1 LRSRDA
7 GQYDRFRR
15 EDLSGAAASP
25 FAIRAVRVTRSNR
38 VPDGYKAS
46 GVDVAEA
53 DAGLRN
59 IVARITATWPQS
71 GFGAVKLPIGYFANV
86 VDIGGIGLALC
97 TDGVGS
103 KAIVAQMMGKYDTI
117 GIDCVAM
124 NVNDLLCVG
133 ARPVSMVDYIAI
145 DRADAAVL
153 DGIAI
158 GLTEGARQAG
168 VSISGGEISQLPD
181 MVRGFDL
188 VGTAVGVV
196 SLDRILVGQDLRP
209 GDRVIGIA
217 SNGIH
222 SNGFTLARR
231 ALFEQGGLS
240 VEQTVPELGCSLGE
254 ELLRPTYI
262 YVPEILEILRQIN
275 SVKALIH
282 ITGDG
287 LLNLPRVAAEVGF
300 ILDDLPPPPPIF
312 DLIEEHAGVEPAE
325 MFAVFNMGIGFCVIV
340 AEEDAD
346 AALAVLRRHQRE
358 ARVIGYAVADRGKSV
373 YLPQQRLIGTGKR
386 FRAG

>member
-1 LRSRDA
+1 
-7 GQYDRFRR
+7 
-15 EDLSGAAASP
+15 
-25 FAIRAVRVTRSNR
+25 VTRSNR

-46 GVDVAEA
+46 GVDIAEA

-59 IVARITATWPQS
+59 IIARVTATWPKT
-71 GFGAVKLPIGYFANV
+71 GFGAVQLPIGYFANV
-86 VDIGGIGLALC
+86 VDIGGTGLALC

-103 KAIVAQMMGKYDTI
+103 KAIVAEMMRKYDTV

-133 ARPVSMVDYIAI
+133 AKPVSMVDYIAI

-158 GLTEGARQAG
+158 GLAEGARQAG

-181 MVRGFDL
+181 MVKGFDL
-188 VGTAVGVV
+188 VGTAVGTVA
-196 SLDRILVGQDLRP
+196 LDRILVGRDIVP

-231 ALFEQGGLS
+231 AFFDRARVS
-240 VEQTVPELGCSLGE
+240 ADHVFAELGHPLGE

-262 YVPEILEILRQIN
+262 YVPEVLEILERIG

-287 LLNLPRVAAEVGF
+287 FLNLPRVAAEIGF
-300 ILDDLPPPPPIF
+300 IIDDLPVPPPIF
-312 DLIEEHAGVEPAE
+312 DLIEEHAGVERAE
-325 MFAVFNMGIGFCVIV
+325 MYEVYNMGIGFCVIV
-340 AEEDAD
+340 AEPDAD
-346 AALAVLRRHQRE
+346 AALAILKRHQRE
-358 ARVIGYAVADRGKSV
+358 ARVIGYAVADRTKSV

-386 FRAG
+386 FRPE

>member
-1 LRSRDA
+1 
-7 GQYDRFRR
+7 
-15 EDLSGAAASP
+15 
-25 FAIRAVRVTRSNR
+25 VRVTRSNR
-38 VPDGYKAS
+38 VSDGYKAS

-53 DAGLRN
+53 DAGLRA

-71 GFGAVKLPIGYFANV
+71 GLGAVKLPIGYFANV

-103 KAIVAQMMGKYDTI
+103 KAVVAQMMGKYDTV
-117 GIDCVAM
+117 GVDCVAM

-145 DRADAAVL
+145 DRADAAIL

-188 VGTAVGVV
+188 VGTAIGIVP
-196 SLDRILVGQDLRP
+196 LDRILIGQDLRP

-240 VEQTVPELGCSLGE
+240 VEQVVPELGRSLGE
-254 ELLRPTYI
+254 ELLRPTSI
-262 YVPEILEILRQIN
+262 YVPEILEILDQVS

-312 DLIEEHAGVEPAE
+312 GLIEEHAGVEPAE
-325 MFAVFNMGIGFCVIV
+325 MFAVYNMGIGFCVVV
-340 AEEDAD
+340 AETDAD
-346 AALAVLRRHQRE
+346 AALAILARHKRD
-358 ARVIGYAVADRGKSV
+358 ARVIGYAVADRTKSV

-386 FRAG
+386 FRPE

>member
-1 LRSRDA
+1 M
-7 GQYDRFRR
+7 
-15 EDLSGAAASP
+15 
-25 FAIRAVRVTRSNR
+25 TRSNR
-38 VPDGYKAS
+38 VADGYKTS
-46 GVDVAEA
+46 GVDVGEA

-59 IVARITATWPQS
+59 IIARVTATWPKS
-71 GFGAVKLPIGYFANV
+71 GLGAVKLPIGYFANV
-86 VDIGGIGLALC
+86 VDIGGTGLALC

-133 ARPVSMVDYIAI
+133 ARPISMVDYIAI
-145 DRADAAVL
+145 ARADSAIL

-158 GLTEGARQAG
+158 GLAEGARQAG

-188 VGTAVGVV
+188 VGTAVGTVA
-196 SLDRILVGQDLRP
+196 LDHILIGQDLKP

-240 VEQTVPELGCSLGE
+240 VEQVVPELGRPLGE
-254 ELLRPTYI
+254 ELLRPTSI
-262 YVPEILEILRQIN
+262 YVPEILEILDQVS

-300 ILDDLPPPPPIF
+300 ILDDLPSPPPIF
-312 DLIEEHAGVEPAE
+312 ELIEEHAGVDPAE
-325 MFAVFNMGIGFCVIV
+325 MFAVYNMGIGFCVVV
-340 AEEDAD
+340 AEADAE
-346 AALAVLRRHQRE
+346 AALAILRRHKRD
-358 ARVIGYAVADRGKSV
+358 ARVIGYAVADRTKSV
-373 YLPQQRLIGTGKR
+373 FLPQQRLIGTGKH
-386 FRAG
+386 FRPA

>member
-1 LRSRDA
+1 
-7 GQYDRFRR
+7 
-15 EDLSGAAASP
+15 
-25 FAIRAVRVTRSNR
+25 VTRSNR
-38 VPDGYKAS
+38 VSDGYKAS

-53 DAGLRN
+53 DAGLRA

-71 GFGAVKLPIGYFANV
+71 GLGAVKLPIGYFANV

-103 KAIVAQMMGKYDTI
+103 KAVVAQMMGKYDTV

-145 DRADAAVL
+145 DRADAAIL

-188 VGTAVGVV
+188 VGTAVGIVP
-196 SLDRILVGQDLRP
+196 LDHILVGQDLRP

-240 VEQTVPELGCSLGE
+240 VEQVVPELGRSLGE

-262 YVPEILEILRQIN
+262 YVPEILEILDQVS

-300 ILDDLPPPPPIF
+300 ILDDLPSPPPIF
-312 DLIEEHAGVEPAE
+312 RLIEEHAGIDPAE
-325 MFAVFNMGIGFCVIV
+325 MFAVYNMGIGFCVVV
-340 AEEDAD
+340 AETDAD
-346 AALAVLRRHQRE
+346 AALTILVRHKRD
-358 ARVIGYAVADRGKSV
+358 ARVIGYAVADRTKSV
-373 YLPQQRLIGTGKR
+373 FLPQQRLIGTGKR
-386 FRAG
+386 FWPA